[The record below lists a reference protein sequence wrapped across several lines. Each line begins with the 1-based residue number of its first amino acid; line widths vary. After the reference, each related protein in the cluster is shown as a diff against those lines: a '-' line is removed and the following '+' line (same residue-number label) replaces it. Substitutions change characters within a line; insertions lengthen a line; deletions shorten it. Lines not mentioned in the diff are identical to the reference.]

1 MGRGF
6 HGYVKLPDGIRVFKW
21 EEYGYVTSEDDL
33 NIMVA
38 EFEIWWIQPT
48 DMGTENYR

>member
-21 EEYGYVTSEDDL
+21 EEYGYVTRDDL

-38 EFEIWWIQPT
+38 EFEI
-48 DMGTENYR
+48 